1 MNTSLLILPHIIIN
15 NANAWSSPYT
25 VGFPSLTSI
34 GGAVHCLQRKICSCC
49 FPSIAFK
56 NFGVVSH
63 KFNLRESRSGY
74 DSSIVL
80 TGNPLVKDKKN
91 PQKYTRPPF
100 IAEIKCQMDMSLII
114 EFEGDVNE
122 SSDLGNGF
130 IELIIS
136 TLHDSMRIS
145 SGDVISFDRPRL
157 IFHANEPKVFRQKIV
172 GLLMPGYALIE
183 RKDLVKNSLDNQN
196 DALDSLLDSLVI
208 NFEKDSAG
216 TKNHKGWLVPIC
228 TGYMGVTSIVPHALN
243 QRDDCTPHRFVESM
257 VTLGEFRM
265 LHKFKEIRELLWR
278 SNYIEKD
285 NYYVYE
291 QFDNSSLM
299 DDELDEDFFI

>member
-1 MNTSLLILPHIIIN
+1 
-15 NANAWSSPYT
+15 
-25 VGFPSLTSI
+25 
-34 GGAVHCLQRKICSCC
+34 
-49 FPSIAFK
+49 
-56 NFGVVSH
+56 
-63 KFNLRESRSGY
+63 
-74 DSSIVL
+74 
-80 TGNPLVKDKKN
+80 
-91 PQKYTRPPF
+91 
-100 IAEIKCQMDMSLII
+100 
-114 EFEGDVNE
+114 
-122 SSDLGNGF
+122 
-130 IELIIS
+130 
-136 TLHDSMRIS
+136 MRIS